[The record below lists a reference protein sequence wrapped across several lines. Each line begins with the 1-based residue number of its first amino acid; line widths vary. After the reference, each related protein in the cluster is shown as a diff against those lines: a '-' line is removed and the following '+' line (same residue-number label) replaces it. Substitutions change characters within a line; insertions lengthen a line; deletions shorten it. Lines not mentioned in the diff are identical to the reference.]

1 MGMPFPPRT
10 DNFREAKSAFRT
22 SAVAYTSSSTET
34 LAMPNDAKL
43 GLIAGVALVIAVA
56 VIYFHNDLTAA
67 KTPGD
72 AAAATVVGPTAAP
85 PTPGRSTSRPVKGK
99 TMAGMTQGETAATT
113 SQMLK
118 APEEAV
124 APEGDIPQP

>member
-1 MGMPFPPRT
+1 MHFPPWV
-10 DNFREAKSAFRT
+10 DNFREAKSAFHT

-43 GLIAGVALVIAVA
+43 GLIAGVALVIGVA

-67 KTPGD
+67 KTPSD

-85 PTPGRSTSRPVKGK
+85 PAPGRSTTRQVKGK
-99 TMAGMTQGETAATT
+99 TMAGATQDESAATT
-113 SQMLK
+113 AQMPK
-118 APEEAV
+118 ASNDAV
-124 APEGDIPQP
+124 APEVDIPQP

>member
-1 MGMPFPPRT
+1 MSLPPRV
-10 DNFREAKSAFRT
+10 DNFREAKSAFHT
-22 SAVAYTSSSTET
+22 SAVACTSSSTET

-43 GLIAGVALVIAVA
+43 GLIAGVALVIVVA

-85 PTPGRSTSRPVKGK
+85 PAPGRNTSRPVKGK
-99 TMAGMTQGETAATT
+99 TMAASPQSETAATPA
-113 SQMLK
+113 QMPK
-118 APEEAV
+118 APGEAG
-124 APEGDIPQP
+124 APEVEVPQP

>member
-1 MGMPFPPRT
+1 MFLPPRA
-10 DNFREAKSAFRT
+10 DNFRKAKSAFHT
-22 SAVAYTSSSTET
+22 SAVACTSSSTET

-43 GLIAGVALVIAVA
+43 GLIAGVAMVITVA

-99 TMAGMTQGETAATT
+99 AMAGMTQGETAATT
-113 SQMLK
+113 AQMPK
-118 APEEAV
+118 VPDEAIAPEIE
-124 APEGDIPQP
+124 IPQP